1 MQVNLHSNQGNQF
14 SSYSENSVT
23 INQLEYSENILVS
36 AQEIK
41 PLELNSIDDLNQEVL
56 NQLMAMQPDIII
68 FGTGNKIKYP
78 PTEVLLQLQNK
89 QIGFEPLKFYLLI
102 TFSKVSQNSFAL
114 SIDDSLEDCFFS
126 FIA

>member
-41 PLELNSIDDLNQEVL
+41 PLALNSIDDLNQEVL
-56 NQLMAMQPDIII
+56 NQLIAMQPDIII

-78 PTEVLLQLQNK
+78 PTKLLLQLQNK
-89 QIGFEPLKFYLLI
+89 QIGFEIMPIPALCRTFNYLI
-102 TFSKVSQNSFAL
+102 GEGRKVLGMIIFN
-114 SIDDSLEDCFFS
+114 
-126 FIA
+126 